1 MKTLVITEEQKE
13 RIKRFLYENS
23 LDGKKVSSAQDQV
36 HNKVNSGIMDIV
48 TGCGAMEEGAEPE
61 SDRYNIG
68 FEDGSFSN
76 FGHIS
81 ESVNDRSFDFSTY
94 MKSIL
99 EFMKNDGLNVYPF
112 PKIKLNWEKQD
123 GLFIKTGYYE
133 PEAKTIVV
141 FCCDRNP
148 KDILRTFAHECI
160 HHSQNLDG
168 KDLSFSSADDVEDNK
183 RLEEIEGEA
192 YLKGNVYFRKWTEYF
207 KNGEQDMLN
216 ENATPFLRYGI
227 NINVDDTDWLQM
239 IFNGKKTVET

>member
-99 EFMKNDGLNVYPF
+99 EFMKMMD
-112 PKIKLNWEKQD
+112 
-123 GLFIKTGYYE
+123 
-133 PEAKTIVV
+133 
-141 FCCDRNP
+141 
-148 KDILRTFAHECI
+148 
-160 HHSQNLDG
+160 
-168 KDLSFSSADDVEDNK
+168 
-183 RLEEIEGEA
+183 
-192 YLKGNVYFRKWTEYF
+192 
-207 KNGEQDMLN
+207 
-216 ENATPFLRYGI
+216 
-227 NINVDDTDWLQM
+227 
-239 IFNGKKTVET
+239 